1 MSAQPTRPGRLIGG
15 IEPKIALPR
24 GSAEILRRSRLLE
37 MLDGNGG
44 AAITVVNSAS
54 LVRAGQVRAV

>member
-1 MSAQPTRPGRLIGG
+1 LRCPG
-15 IEPKIALPR
+15 
-24 GSAEILRRSRLLE
+24 GSAGDIAQVAPLE
-37 MLDGNGG
+37 MLDGNGV